1 MNELNKCRVGK
12 RHKNSRLWAVALG
25 LLALAALCVSAAAQE
40 NTAKYWIAKG
50 DDLFF
55 NKINPLEALESYEK
69 AIQINPDN
77 MTAWNGKSMVL
88 DTLSVQ
94 TYSKILNL
102 SETKLAK
109 NPQDI
114 EALQTSAMAL
124 ASLGNQEESN
134 QFLKESH
141 RCLRPRNKR

>member
-1 MNELNKCRVGK
+1 MSSEIFLLHRKEVNELNKCRVGK

-25 LLALAALCVSAAAQE
+25 LLALVTLCVSAAAQE

-55 NKINPLEALESYEK
+55 NKSNPLEALESYEK

-102 SETKLAK
+102 SETK
-109 NPQDI
+109 
-114 EALQTSAMAL
+114 
-124 ASLGNQEESN
+124 
-134 QFLKESH
+134 
-141 RCLRPRNKR
+141 